1 MFTRLLSV
9 KNGAIGLILIL
20 AIPFWTLVPLSNP
33 VISLILLVMI
43 SLVPGMA
50 ILEIFHFSFNSITTR
65 FFYAALFSILFLMT
79 VFTLYSVVAHS
90 LEVERPLS
98 AFPVK
103 IICLIIVFPS
113 IFFLMRRLA
122 GSRETPLKS
131 FEWKIFIPRLLSLTL
146 PLISLIC
153 VLRLNAVLDDTSTT
167 VFLFLLILFFLVL
180 TINPAISPDTS
191 LQAWFIFGISSSLV
205 LGSTFR
211 GEGGFWG
218 FDINSE
224 FFSASK
230 VLTQGF
236 WIPPQGSNAYD
247 SMLSI
252 TVLPVV
258 LSLFS
263 QFSLTVI
270 FKLFYALILALI
282 PTVLYIWCVK
292 YVSRFSAMVVSG
304 SLIIGSISYI
314 PQMTALNRQVI
325 GMAFFVGILIVMGE
339 DQWSLLRQKTVG
351 LTMVAGMAVSHY
363 STAYLASVIFAF
375 SLLVVAFFFLVAR
388 KRWVRTRRVFT
399 PAFCISLVL
408 ITVLWNG
415 VVNQSLLDVKSVVDR
430 TLSQGLNLLPNQNQS
445 LWDRWISG
453 TVSNSESPETDLTA
467 LESLRASNLE
477 YGKQIRITPTQVGLN
492 YKLQS
497 ADLPDRQPLFGS
509 DIGSTYGNLIIFGR
523 IFFQLFVVFGLLL
536 FASRYFL
543 NSSRQGRQQLKMG
556 SSQSLDLL
564 GIGVVA
570 VVIGLIARISG
581 TLGSSYNPERAA
593 LQIAV
598 VILIPSAIALEY
610 ILFRKKFI
618 QVFLAVPVLFF
629 LAVLLLQATSLGGYI
644 SGTDTTRI
652 SSLQR
657 NYSPFVISPS
667 ERVASTW
674 LSNYVPTR
682 AYLQTDSRGFLALL
696 QNGRRS
702 NATSLD
708 PVNLAGNSYIYAAN
722 SNVVGKVAR
731 GQILFTFPEDYL
743 NKNYHLIYS
752 ANQVRIYH

>member
-1 MFTRLLSV
+1 
-9 KNGAIGLILIL
+9 
-20 AIPFWTLVPLSNP
+20 
-33 VISLILLVMI
+33 
-43 SLVPGMA
+43 
-50 ILEIFHFSFNSITTR
+50 
-65 FFYAALFSILFLMT
+65 
-79 VFTLYSVVAHS
+79 
-90 LEVERPLS
+90 
-98 AFPVK
+98 
-103 IICLIIVFPS
+103 
-113 IFFLMRRLA
+113 
-122 GSRETPLKS
+122 
-131 FEWKIFIPRLLSLTL
+131 
-146 PLISLIC
+146 
-153 VLRLNAVLDDTSTT
+153 
-167 VFLFLLILFFLVL
+167 
-180 TINPAISPDTS
+180 
-191 LQAWFIFGISSSLV
+191 
-205 LGSTFR
+205 
-211 GEGGFWG
+211 
-218 FDINSE
+218 
-224 FFSASK
+224 
-230 VLTQGF
+230 
-236 WIPPQGSNAYD
+236 
-247 SMLSI
+247 
-252 TVLPVV
+252 
-258 LSLFS
+258 
-263 QFSLTVI
+263 
-270 FKLFYALILALI
+270 
-282 PTVLYIWCVK
+282 
-292 YVSRFSAMVVSG
+292 
-304 SLIIGSISYI
+304 
-314 PQMTALNRQVI
+314 
-325 GMAFFVGILIVMGE
+325 MAFFVGILVVMGE
-339 DQWSLLRQKTVG
+339 DQWSLQRQKTVG
-351 LTMVAGMAVSHY
+351 LTMAAGMAVSHY
-363 STAYLASVIFAF
+363 STAYLASAIFAF
-375 SLLVVAFFFLVAR
+375 SPLVVAFFFLVAR
-388 KRWVRTRRVFT
+388 KRWVKARRVFT

-415 VVNQSLLDVKSVVDR
+415 VVNQSLLGVKSVVDR

-523 IFFQLFVVFGLLL
+523 TFFQLFAAFGLLL
-536 FASRYFL
+536 FTSRYFL
-543 NSSRQGRQQLKMG
+543 KASRQGRQQLKIG
-556 SSQSLDLL
+556 YSQSLDLL
-564 GIGVVA
+564 GIGVLA

-657 NYSPFVISPS
+657 NYAPFIISPS

-702 NATSLD
+702 NTTSLD

-731 GQILFTFPEDYL
+731 GQILFAFPEDYL